1 MDVLNLEDCIVNLP
15 QTEQRQRELRGSR
28 YRQSELKDLRKLC
41 INNYHLFME
50 SYYSTMFKERDEPI
64 THLRLREQE
73 AYLHEDEGI
82 YYARYTLEGC
92 NVKGDIIKQLEID
105 ELYLT
110 EDELQGYRQQQHLSE
125 INTQT
130 LLNYNK
136 LLKDG
141 IGYYLSVLRTYLTL
155 GQFTGL
161 FFLYN
166 QGIYATNSQIERL
179 LNNLSNIRGTHRS
192 KLYREVLIRYSREG
206 IDKYW
211 RYDDRED
218 YSDKRGKHKQTLKQL
233 AGHYNRYGF
242 DDEFDTQVES
252 MYIGNK
258 GVRYFYG

>member
-1 MDVLNLEDCIVNLP
+1 MDVLNLEDCIDNLP
-15 QTEQRQRELRGSR
+15 QTEQSQRELRGKR
-28 YRQSELKDLRKLC
+28 YRQSELKDLRMLY
-41 INNYHLFME
+41 INNYSLFME
-50 SYYSTMFKERDEPI
+50 SYYNTMFKESDEPI

-73 AYLHEDEGI
+73 TYLHEDESV

-105 ELYLT
+105 GLYLT
-110 EDELQGYRQQQHLSE
+110 EDELQGYRQQKHLSE

-136 LLKDG
+136 LLKKG
-141 IGYYLSVLRTYLTL
+141 IGYYLSGLRTHLTF
-155 GQFTGL
+155 GQFKGQFYL
-161 FFLYN
+161 SEQVIF
-166 QGIYATNSQIERL
+166 ATNSHIERM
-179 LNNLSNIRGTHRS
+179 LNNLTQIRGTHRT
-192 KLYREVLIRYSREG
+192 KLYREVLIRSGREG
-206 IDKYW
+206 VDKYW

-218 YSDKRGKHKQTLKQL
+218 YSDKRGKVKQTLKQL
-233 AGHYNRYGF
+233 VGHYNLYGF

>member
-15 QTEQRQRELRGSR
+15 QTEQSQRELRGSR

-73 AYLHEDEGI
+73 AHLHEDEGI

-92 NVKGDIIKQLEID
+92 NIKGDILKQVEID
-105 ELYLT
+105 QLYLT

-136 LLKDG
+136 LLKEG
-141 IGYYLSVLRTYLTL
+141 IGYYLSELRTYLTF
-155 GQFTGL
+155 GQFKGQ
-161 FFLYN
+161 FFLHN
-166 QGIYATNSQIERL
+166 QAIYATNSQIERL
-179 LNNLSNIRGTHRS
+179 LNYLSNIRGTHRT
-192 KLYREVLIRYSREG
+192 KLYREVVIRHSREG

-218 YSDKRGKHKQTLKQL
+218 YTDKRGKIKQTLKQL

-242 DDEFDTQVES
+242 DDEFDKQVES

>member
-15 QTEQRQRELRGSR
+15 QTEQSQRELRGKR

-141 IGYYLSVLRTYLTL
+141 IGYYLSGLRTYLTL
-155 GQFTGL
+155 GQFTGQ
-161 FFLYN
+161 FFLHN

-179 LNNLSNIRGTHRS
+179 LNNLSNIRGTQRT
-192 KLYREVLIRYSREG
+192 KLYREVLIRCGREG
-206 IDKYW
+206 VDKYW
-211 RYDDRED
+211 RFDDRED
-218 YSDKRGKHKQTLKQL
+218 FSDKRGKNKQTLKQL
-233 AGHYNRYGF
+233 VGHYNRYGF

>member
-15 QTEQRQRELRGSR
+15 QTEQSQRELRGKR

-141 IGYYLSVLRTYLTL
+141 IGYYLSGLRTYLTL
-155 GQFTGL
+155 GQFTSQ

-179 LNNLSNIRGTHRS
+179 LNNLSNIRGTQRT
-192 KLYREVLIRYSREG
+192 KLYREVLIRCSRVG
-206 IDKYW
+206 VDKYW

-218 YSDKRGKHKQTLKQL
+218 YSDKRGKIKQSLKQL

>member
-15 QTEQRQRELRGSR
+15 QTEQSQRELRGKR
-28 YRQSELKDLRKLC
+28 YRQSELKDLRMLY

-50 SYYSTMFKERDEPI
+50 SYYNTMFKESDEPV

-73 AYLHEDEGI
+73 AYLHEDESI

-92 NVKGDIIKQLEID
+92 NVKGDILKQLEID
-105 ELYLT
+105 GLYLT

-136 LLKDG
+136 LFKKG
-141 IGYYLSVLRTYLTL
+141 IGYYLSGLRTHLTF
-155 GQFTGL
+155 GQFKDQ
-161 FFLYN
+161 FNLYE
-166 QGIYATNSQIERL
+166 QGIFATNNQVERT
-179 LNNLSNIRGTHRS
+179 LNNLTHIRGTHRT
-192 KLYREVLIRYSREG
+192 KLYREVLIRCGREG
-206 IDKYW
+206 VDKYW
-211 RYDDRED
+211 RFDDRED
-218 YSDKRGKHKQTLKQL
+218 FSDKRGKVKQSLNQL
-233 AGHYNRYGF
+233 AGHYNLYGF
-242 DDEFDTQVES
+242 DDDFDTQVEI